1 LLQTLK
7 FDTKLPK
14 SYFKT
19 IIDNEIDVDT
29 ARKFNFNLK
38 TRIEKITVEFGIF
51 GLLIYSSLYTL
62 EFFDIEKEMIK
73 MSSKNNGTSDPL
85 DFIAPIMVYYL
96 NSVRQ
101 F

>member
-1 LLQTLK
+1 MRSMLIQLV
-7 FDTKLPK
+7 
-14 SYFKT
+14 SS
-19 IIDNEIDVDT
+19 I
-29 ARKFNFNLK
+29 FNLK
-38 TRIEKITVEFGIF
+38 TLIEKITLEFGIF